1 MGTYRN
7 MATNPL
13 TWGRKNKIYFR
24 PDPQV
29 NYYVAYQVPDWKR
42 RYHVVANYSQGSISL
57 IVNGENVVSNTVDSL
72 DTEFSFS
79 LTNSV
84 FKTIGDDDY
93 KVTVDAPCMDFPI
106 ILNCSALKAF
116 ITVGSNLSNPVG
128 VESILLVSPDGPIDV
143 VNTDFC
149 NLT

>member
-1 MGTYRN
+1 MQDI
-7 MATNPL
+7 
-13 TWGRKNKIYFR
+13 KSS
-24 PDPQV
+24 V

-93 KVTVDAPCMDFPI
+93 KVTVDAVALYKYNISQTRAQDHLDLSRKTVVKRNYFNSNNQLFSGSHRPSHQLRRQDQ
-106 ILNCSALKAF
+106 LNEQRSVYLSDRLPR
-116 ITVGSNLSNPVG
+116 SNR
-128 VESILLVSPDGPIDV
+128 
-143 VNTDFC
+143 
-149 NLT
+149 